1 MSLFDRRVASAIWVA
16 LVVILI
22 GSDGAL
28 RPACG
33 AGQDLTSEQVKSAI
47 MRGMNYLASQQI
59 SNGSFMTGGLGRAAY
74 PVGPTALPRW
84 LCSIRE

>member
-1 MSLFDRRVASAIWVA
+1 MSLFDRRVASAIWWRW
-16 LVVILI
+16 LSFLLDP
-22 GSDGAL
+22 DGAL
-28 RPACG
+28 RPARG
-33 AGQDLTSEQVKSAI
+33 AGQDLTSEQVKRAI